1 FSPRSC
7 AAVCAAS
14 GASGWH
20 CTASSKYNG
29 LLSFH
34 GFPSDPDLRR
44 QWLANIRRDKLKLT
58 QHTKVCSLHFT
69 PDQLLQPK
77 AAGGRRVVS
86 RGAVPVLFS
95 WSHRSVQP
103 PRAGLRRPD
112 SRAADPPVGFTHLDH
127 DYCSVPEPANL
138 DGAENENQKLKEDMN
153 ALKEQAGELEIP
165 PSFGLQRFAG
175 SDDDI
180 RFYTRANGNKHY
192 IMLLEGDS
200 LQPIDELL
208 LFQMYLAA
216 GLKEGDLANRFQIQP
231 STASR
236 IICSW
241 ADYLYSLLGSLC
253 IWADADAVR
262 AQLPEDFR
270 DFPDTQVIVGSSELR
285 CQTPASALLQTEMS
299 SKSKCHFVMRGLTGT
314 APHGAVTFV
323 SSLYE
328 GSVSDTELFMR
339 SGLADRLTEDMAVM
353 VDEGFLV
360 SDCVKCKVYCPPFL
374 STKPQMTSPNVLQT
388 QKVARLR
395 VHIER
400 VTRRVKENKLF
411 DSVIPLSMIT
421 IHTCSMQF
429 CSISILIQNH
439 FFNPNGKLNV
449 GVTHSF
455 FRVQRSMPAL
465 PGLVRLQLL
474 MQGRPEAESAV
485 GAPLPTKNISI
496 TNSV

>member
-1 FSPRSC
+1 MTARKDKVVFQRQMKQYHETCCVPQ
-7 AAVCAAS
+7 
-14 GASGWH
+14 

-103 PRAGLRRPD
+103 PGAGLRRPD
-112 SRAADPPVGFTHLDH
+112 PPVGFTPLDH
-127 DYCSVPEPANL
+127 DYCSVPEPADL
-138 DGAENENQKLKEDMN
+138 DRAENENQKLKEDMN
-153 ALKEQAGELEIP
+153 ALKEQVGELEIP

-180 RFYTRANGNKHY
+180 RFYTRFASYRLFLMFWRLIEPSVHKMIRSSGAAEGSSEAETAVRSTHT
-192 IMLLEGDS
+192 GDS

-216 GLKEGDLANRFQIQP
+216 GLKEGDLANRFQIHP

-262 AQLPEDFR
+262 AQLPEDFT

-299 SKSKCHFVMRGLTGT
+299 SKSKSHFVMRGLTGT

-374 STKPQMTSPNVLQT
+374 STKPQMASPNVLQT

-411 DSVIPLSMIT
+411 DSVIPLSMAGNINKLFT
-421 IHTCSMQF
+421 VAC
-429 CSISILIQNH
+429 LLVNYQN
-439 FFNPNGKLNV
+439 KL
-449 GVTHSF
+449 
-455 FRVQRSMPAL
+455 L
-465 PGLVRLQLL
+465 
-474 MQGRPEAESAV
+474 
-485 GAPLPTKNISI
+485 
-496 TNSV
+496 

>member
-1 FSPRSC
+1 MTARKDKLVFQKQMKQYHEHCCVPQ
-7 AAVCAAS
+7 
-14 GASGWH
+14 

-103 PRAGLRRPD
+103 SRTGLRSPD
-112 SRAADPPVGFTHLDH
+112 RDSPAADPPLGFNPPDH
-127 DYCSVPEPANL
+127 DYCSVPEPAHL
-138 DGAENENQKLKEDMN
+138 DGAVNGNQELKEEIN
-153 ALKEQAGELEIP
+153 SLKKQVKELEIP
-165 PSFGLQRFAG
+165 SSFGLQRFAG
-175 SDDDI
+175 SDDNI
-180 RFYTRANGNKHY
+180 RFYTRFESYRLFLRFWRLIEPSVHKMIGSSGARAA
-192 IMLLEGDS
+192 EGGAARDS

-216 GLKEGDLANRFQIQP
+216 GLKEGDLANRFQIHP
-231 STASR
+231 STASQ

-253 IWADADAVR
+253 IWIDADAVR
-262 AQLPEDFR
+262 ARLPEDFR
-270 DFPDTQVIVGSSELR
+270 HFPDTQVIVGSSELR
-285 CQTPASALLQTEMS
+285 CQTAASALLQTETS
-299 SKSKCHFVMRGLTGT
+299 SKSKAHCVMRGLTGM

-353 VDEGFLV
+353 VDEGFLI
-360 SDCVKCKVYCPPFL
+360 SDCVKWKVYCPPFL
-374 STKPQMTSPNVLQT
+374 STKPQTASQNVLQS

-400 VTRRVKENKLF
+400 LTQRVKENKLF
-411 DSVIPLSMIT
+411 DSVIPLSMVGNINKLFT
-421 IHTCSMQF
+421 VAC
-429 CSISILIQNH
+429 LLVNYQN
-439 FFNPNGKLNV
+439 K
-449 GVTHSF
+449 
-455 FRVQRSMPAL
+455 AL
-465 PGLVRLQLL
+465 
-474 MQGRPEAESAV
+474 
-485 GAPLPTKNISI
+485 
-496 TNSV
+496 